1 MTKDHLLLEL
11 HCEDGFALHLFDH
24 EHRVLAVILDGT
36 ITVSRYDGWVSV
48 VHEAHGRHAE
58 TYLPADHF
66 SHLTLLHPRDPQEDE

>member
-24 EHRVLAVILDGT
+24 EHRVLAVIHDP